1 MSSHVIFWRPKFG
14 RLPPSPPSD
23 DVIYEQPLMQQVRK
37 LLRKYIKFHV
47 VFWRKKYASENKFRK
62 RRSKQSRQIST
73 LGGGSFQFIAIL
85 LGWEGAQSI
94 SLFYNLEKKC
104 KNLIRIPVLDN
115 CKRSP
120 LSNFVLHYT
129 WKTPKR
135 SRFILHKFSSP
146 RPLFKII
153 FWCIHPTQWHLFCIF
168 LLLPLAPGRNCPE
181 TCRCLKKI
189 TCGQMI

>member
-1 MSSHVIFWRPKFG
+1 MLAHLKIR
-14 RLPPSPPSD
+14 
-23 DVIYEQPLMQQVRK
+23 
-37 LLRKYIKFHV
+37 LRKQIPQTPVETVPSNFNTGGR
-47 VFWRKKYASENKFRK
+47 VFPIYCNITWV
-62 RRSKQSRQIST
+62 
-73 LGGGSFQFIAIL
+73 GGGPKYIIILQF
-85 LGWEGAQSI
+85 G
-94 SLFYNLEKKC
+94 KKIEC

-135 SRFILHKFSSP
+135 SRFILHQFSSP

>member
-1 MSSHVIFWRPKFG
+1 MENLVLFSEEKNTPQKTNSANAGRNSPVKIQHWGEGLSNLLQYYLGRRGPKVYHYF
-14 RLPPSPPSD
+14 
-23 DVIYEQPLMQQVRK
+23 
-37 LLRKYIKFHV
+37 
-47 VFWRKKYASENKFRK
+47 
-62 RRSKQSRQIST
+62 T
-73 LGGGSFQFIAIL
+73 IL
-85 LGWEGAQSI
+85 KE
-94 SLFYNLEKKC
+94 KC
-104 KNLIRIPVLDN
+104 KNLIWIPVLDN

-189 TCGQMI
+189 TCGQTI

>member
-1 MSSHVIFWRPKFG
+1 MVQDGARWCKMASA
-14 RLPPSPPSD
+14 
-23 DVIYEQPLMQQVRK
+23 DVIYDQPLMQQVRK

-73 LGGGSFQFIAIL
+73 LGCNITWVGEGPKYIIILQF
-85 LGWEGAQSI
+85 G
-94 SLFYNLEKKC
+94 KKMEC